1 MIGESNVPTTSE
13 NDMPRQ
19 IEELAERDGR
29 YKREAY
35 FFLYRA
41 LDYTLKKLK
50 APRHVTGQE
59 LLRGISEFARKEY
72 GPMTKLVFE
81 YWGIARTEDF
91 GNIVFTLVESGLM
104 GKTEEDRIEDF
115 REVYDFDEEF
125 G

>member
-1 MIGESNVPTTSE
+1 MPTTSE

-50 APRHVTGQE
+50 APRHVTGRE

-81 YWGIARTEDF
+81 YWGISRTEDF